1 MYLQYAGVI
10 AAFSAIMYLSRKK
23 VSLAWTMFTAT
34 AIVAVTSGLG
44 FSETWAIIFESLTD
58 TTTVELVAAV
68 LAIGVF
74 SIAMKEL
81 SLLDRTVAG
90 LTDFLGNIKAAIMT
104 VPALIGSLPVL
115 GGAVLS
121 APLVDRLGD
130 SLAMEPDQ
138 KAAAN
143 LAFRHGMF
151 FIFPFSPGLIMAS
164 KLSGFAVQKLISWF
178 WPMSLAIWGAGYL
191 SLLRKA
197 TPVEDDNPGPGQEER
212 SPGLDEQGETGAIAR
227 PGEKRL
233 SGFVEFARHGSPL
246 FLALILGMSAGL
258 PVWISLSGGIAL
270 ALILGLIDR
279 KPLPK
284 AQMLVKGANWS
295 QAVAMLWIM
304 VFRGLVS
311 ASPVFPALVAEAGKK
326 GISRVLV
333 ALVLPLI
340 LGFVSA
346 SQSSTVAVFL
356 PILVP
361 AAESEFTRMA
371 YVAVIYG
378 SSFLSYFFSP
388 LHLCQVLTCEY
399 FKVDIF
405 SVYRRNWPV
414 LVGLGAAIL
423 GYCALLAF

>member
-23 VSLAWTMFTAT
+23 VSLAWTMFNAT
-34 AIVAVTSGLG
+34 AIIALTSGLG
-44 FSETWAIIFESLTD
+44 FSKSWAIIYGSLID
-58 TTTVELVAAV
+58 TTTLELVAAV
-68 LAIGVF
+68 IAIGVF

-121 APLVDRLGD
+121 APLVDKLGD

-164 KLSGFAVQKLISWF
+164 KLSGFTVQRLISWF
-178 WPMSLAIWGAGYL
+178 WPMSVAIWGAGYL

-197 TPVEDDNPGPGQEER
+197 SPVEDENPGGQEGTNSHLE
-212 SPGLDEQGETGAIAR
+212 EQGEAAPITR
-227 PGEKRL
+227 PDTKRF
-233 SGFVEFARHGSPL
+233 SGFVQFARHGSPL
-246 FLALILGMSAGL
+246 FLALVLGMAAGL
-258 PVWISLSGGIAL
+258 PVWISLTAGTAL
-270 ALILGLIDR
+270 ALILGLIDG

-284 AQMLVKGANWS
+284 AQTLVKGANWS

-304 VFRGLVS
+304 VFKGLVS
-311 ASPVFPALVAEAGKK
+311 VSPVFPALVTEASNR

-371 YVAVIYG
+371 YTSVIYG

-399 FKVDIF
+399 FKVDLF
-405 SVYRRNWPV
+405 NVYRRNWPV
-414 LVGLGAAIL
+414 FAGLGAAIL